1 VLTIFNDYT
10 GTTTVTAGELQVGTG
25 GDGSWGTY
33 TQGDR
38 TIDTASGF
46 SASGAAGSTGTG
58 DTIAAGGTLSG
69 NGHIRG
75 NAIVDSG
82 TLAPGPS
89 SSTYGPGGG
98 IGTLFIG
105 SNDSVGSAPVG
116 NLTFNGGST
125 KFQLSVA
132 TDYYGSL
139 DDGTYYIEQGAAY
152 QSYIN
157 ALPGTFA
164 GTAVNPDYFGQ
175 SGTEIFDGQHDHLEV
190 GGNVLW
196 NGGNIVVNADEI
208 GYFPAAGDVFNL
220 IDWFGLGTNW
230 GAFNVGSSN
239 YLIGNGDDNGNLD
252 LPDLSSVDPALR
264 WDASLFTSHGIL
276 VVAYSPEPSRF
287 VLLIGGLSLVFL
299 RRRRTAKVG

>member
-1 VLTIFNDYT
+1 M
-10 GTTTVTAGELQVGTG
+10 
-25 GDGSWGTY
+25 
-33 TQGDR
+33 
-38 TIDTASGF
+38 
-46 SASGAAGSTGTG
+46 
-58 DTIAAGGTLSG
+58 
-69 NGHIRG
+69 
-75 NAIVDSG
+75 
-82 TLAPGPS
+82 
-89 SSTYGPGGG
+89 
-98 IGTLFIG
+98 
-105 SNDSVGSAPVG
+105 
-116 NLTFNGGST
+116 
-125 KFQLSVA
+125 A